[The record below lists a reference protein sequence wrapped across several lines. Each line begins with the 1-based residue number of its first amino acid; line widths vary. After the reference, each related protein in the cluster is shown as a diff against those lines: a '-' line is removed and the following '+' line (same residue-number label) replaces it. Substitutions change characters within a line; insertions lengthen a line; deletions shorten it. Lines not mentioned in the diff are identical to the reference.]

1 MSPSVGISSPAI
13 MRNTVVLPPPLG
25 PSNASSSPSLAEKLT
40 LLTAATLPNRL
51 LTFFSSMLMPRRRAP
66 GASGG
71 LEWSSRNDSLSWW
84 FGSVLSQGVGARL
97 FPFQECLDAQRQQRQ
112 QGEQAGD
119 GEGRGTL
126 VFVVQ
131 FFHTKGHGI
140 GMAGDMAG
148 HNRHSAELA
157 HRSRV
162 AEDDAVDQTP
172 FHRRQR
178 DVPKGL
184 PAAGAQRQ

>member
-1 MSPSVGISSPAI
+1 MSLTRSPWMKMSPSVGISRPAI
-13 MRNTVVLPPPLG
+13 MRRTVVLPPPLG

-66 GASGG
+66 G
-71 LEWSSRNDSLSWW
+71 SSRIHQWESRHDS
-84 FGSVLSQGVGARL
+84 SVLLFGGVLRPGVSPRL

-112 QGEQAGD
+112 QREQAGD

-157 HRSRV
+157 HR
-162 AEDDAVDQTP
+162 
-172 FHRRQR
+172 
-178 DVPKGL
+178 
-184 PAAGAQRQ
+184 